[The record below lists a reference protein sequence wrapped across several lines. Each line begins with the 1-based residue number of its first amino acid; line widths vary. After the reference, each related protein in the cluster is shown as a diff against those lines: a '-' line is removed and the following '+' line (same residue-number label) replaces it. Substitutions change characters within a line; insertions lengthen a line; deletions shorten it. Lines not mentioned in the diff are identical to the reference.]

1 MGHLKKISRTHI
13 VKKCLIA
20 LAACGLMFP
29 SASVAQ
35 SFSQTAKQ
43 SERPVLTDGTYLF
56 GQNQTP
62 GQMGVGY
69 VIFSV
74 ENNQTVGAF
83 YQPRSSFDCFTGQ
96 ISPNAM
102 SVNIVDSYD
111 QTVYPYEVA
120 VSSDNTLVAGSGA
133 GAYTLDGLYRI
144 DEVSAQD
151 YEMLAT
157 CKADFAEN

>member
-1 MGHLKKISRTHI
+1 MGHLKNTSRTHI
-13 VKKCLIA
+13 VKKCLLA
-20 LAACGLMFP
+20 LATCGLMFP

-35 SFSQTAKQ
+35 SVNQAAKQ
-43 SERPVLTDGTYLF
+43 LERPVLTDGTYLF
-56 GQNQTP
+56 GQSQTP
-62 GQMGVGY
+62 DQLGMGYAV
-69 VIFSV
+69 FSV

-102 SVNIVDSYD
+102 SVRIVDSYD

-120 VSSDNTLVAGSGA
+120 VSLDNTLVAGSAA
-133 GAYTLDGLYRI
+133 GAYTLDGFYRI
-144 DEVSAQD
+144 NEVSAQD